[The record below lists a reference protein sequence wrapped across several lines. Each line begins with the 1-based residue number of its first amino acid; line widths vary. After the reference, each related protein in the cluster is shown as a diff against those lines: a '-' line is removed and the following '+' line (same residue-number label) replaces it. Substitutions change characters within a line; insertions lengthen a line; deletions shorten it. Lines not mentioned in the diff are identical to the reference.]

1 MQNIF
6 KSEFKF
12 RRIDGLEDHLT
23 SLIFLNYEEAYDFL
37 EKEFGNL
44 CCSDTDFEKDTFY
57 EIIQI

>member
-1 MQNIF
+1 MN
-6 KSEFKF
+6 FKF
-12 RRIDGLEDHLT
+12 RRIDGQEDHLT